1 MVSSPVVQVPSS
13 SLDHAGLSV
22 STATPSLA
30 DPRVGTVYDPTVFA
44 AAAPIWFHPLRD
56 GRHLM
61 LNARSWSA
69 ATPVGGIPGGY
80 SDYAEDLTPT
90 WTIVDGPTGN
100 RSSVPGYAGG
110 PPIKTAT
117 SARVLVGAVSQSSTN
132 VYLLNSVQIAGEP
145 QAVLQHLFVSPTDS
159 VDVCAEEVL
168 PTATVGEDTVVFD
181 KGVQYAMPYLH
192 LYGTDSTGQLY
203 RIRKPWAQVGSNA
216 PDLRLGNSTS
226 IPQGWEYFHGTGY
239 SRDPAELAPV
249 QSGLTTLGP
258 LSFAVHQDVVLA
270 STVATST
277 VVPLPP
283 PPPPPPPPDGEVG
296 FPYIFPFILVEG
308 PLPVTLGR
316 VKGGDSPTPEEGTYV
331 GVVWMSRGGRP
342 FIRVGT
348 VPLGSPVDGTYLG
361 GVQLMSQLGANP
373 AATAM
378 TTTVKV
384 GVPYVV
390 STREVVEGGS
400 RLVNTWNLWPITA

>member
-132 VYLLNSVQIAGEP
+132 VYLLNSVQIAGLSADLLL
-145 QAVLQHLFVSPTDS
+145 QLSTDQVLALTTTQVSFFKTS
-159 VDVCAEEVL
+159 QINTL
-168 PTATVGEDTVVFD
+168 TTTQLTGLTANQVKALTRT
-181 KGVQYAMPYLH
+181 
-192 LYGTDSTGQLY
+192 
-203 RIRKPWAQVGSNA
+203 QVGSLIATGAAVELLNA
-216 PDLRLGNSTS
+216 DRKEFTEEGFSVSISQVEELGLQGFAARRQELEAALRTLVITHRYDL
-226 IPQGWEYFHGTGY
+226 
-239 SRDPAELAPV
+239 A
-249 QSGLTTLGP
+249 
-258 LSFAVHQDVVLA
+258 VLA
-270 STVATST
+270 VT
-277 VVPLPP
+277 
-283 PPPPPPPPDGEVG
+283 DIVG
-296 FPYIFPFILVEG
+296 HHSLVLAVGQEAILAKMPFKRLDDALFDA
-308 PLPVTLGR
+308 P
-316 VKGGDSPTPEEGTYV
+316 
-331 GVVWMSRGGRP
+331 GVVSRKK
-342 FIRVGT
+342 
-348 VPLGSPVDGTYLG
+348 
-361 GVQLMSQLGANP
+361 QLFP
-373 AATAM
+373 A
-378 TTTVKV
+378 
-384 GVPYVV
+384 V
-390 STREVVEGGS
+390 SDA
-400 RLVNTWNLWPITA
+400 LHHAK